1 MLKAQPIYI
10 IKLNEQVRSYFSCD
24 KPCMPLQVVTRPVI
38 GPKIY
43 KPFSP
48 NISLYFFLL

>member
-38 GPKIY
+38 APKIY

-48 NISLYFFLL
+48 NTS